1 MLFTKTN
8 DKLYE
13 DDNYNMKM
21 IIDNLMI
28 LMRILCGII
37 LILGFIIG
45 YSIGLFITFIAI
57 FKISII
63 ICTTTTVMYD
73 IISSL
78 IIIMIL
84 GIYDNNY
91 DN

>member
-1 MLFTKTN
+1 
-8 DKLYE
+8 
-13 DDNYNMKM
+13 MKV

-57 FKISII
+57 FKISIV
-63 ICTTTTVMYD
+63 ICTTTIVMYD

-78 IIIMIL
+78 IIIMVL
-84 GIYDNNY
+84 GIYDNY
-91 DN
+91 ESREI

>member
-1 MLFTKTN
+1 
-8 DKLYE
+8 
-13 DDNYNMKM
+13 MKM

-45 YSIGLFITFIAI
+45 YLIGLFITFIAI

-63 ICTTTTVMYD
+63 ICTTTIIMYE
-73 IISSL
+73 IISGL
-78 IIIMIL
+78 IVIMVL

>member
-1 MLFTKTN
+1 
-8 DKLYE
+8 
-13 DDNYNMKM
+13 MKV

-57 FKISII
+57 FKISIV
-63 ICTTTTVMYD
+63 ICTTTIVMYD
-73 IISSL
+73 IISGL

-84 GIYDNNY
+84 GIYDNYENREI
-91 DN
+91 

>member
-1 MLFTKTN
+1 
-8 DKLYE
+8 
-13 DDNYNMKM
+13 MKI

-57 FKISII
+57 FKISIV
-63 ICTTTTVMYD
+63 ICTITIVMYD
-73 IISSL
+73 IISGL

-84 GIYDNNY
+84 GIYDNYENREI
-91 DN
+91 

>member
-1 MLFTKTN
+1 
-8 DKLYE
+8 
-13 DDNYNMKM
+13 MKI

-57 FKISII
+57 FKISIV
-63 ICTTTTVMYD
+63 ICTTTIVMYD
-73 IISSL
+73 IISGL

-84 GIYDNNY
+84 GIYDNYENREI
-91 DN
+91 

>member
-1 MLFTKTN
+1 
-8 DKLYE
+8 
-13 DDNYNMKM
+13 MKV

-45 YSIGLFITFIAI
+45 YSIGLFITFITI
-57 FKISII
+57 FKISIV
-63 ICTTTTVMYD
+63 ICTTTIVMYD
-73 IISSL
+73 IISGL

-84 GIYDNNY
+84 GIYNNY
-91 DN
+91 ENREI

>member
-1 MLFTKTN
+1 
-8 DKLYE
+8 
-13 DDNYNMKM
+13 MKV

-45 YSIGLFITFIAI
+45 YSIGLFITFITI
-57 FKISII
+57 FKISIV
-63 ICTTTTVMYD
+63 ICTTTIVMYD
-73 IISSL
+73 IINGL

-84 GIYDNNY
+84 GIYDNY
-91 DN
+91 EI

>member
-1 MLFTKTN
+1 
-8 DKLYE
+8 
-13 DDNYNMKM
+13 MKV

-57 FKISII
+57 FKISIV
-63 ICTTTTVMYD
+63 ICTTTIVMYD
-73 IISSL
+73 IINGL

-84 GIYDNNY
+84 GIYDNYENREI
-91 DN
+91 